1 MKHSKVGVPAAVL
14 GCTLALAACSSSKTA
29 ATSATTQATSS
40 SSGASTSGATCS
52 TSPNTALDAQDGK
65 YAGWMQA
72 VLSCTANKPI
82 KATGAPVVVG
92 FLNPQGDPSGSFP
105 DVTAGAEAAV
115 DYINNELGGI
125 GGNPLTGTPGR
136 PIELKTC
143 FMTITPSS
151 TTSCA
156 DQIVADHP
164 VFIIEGYQFFGS
176 VADPIFQAA
185 KIPVVNFNPIT
196 VSDFTSPD
204 LVDIAAGGGCVGV
217 HPALIHFA
225 VYTLHA
231 TNLAIPWSNTAPG
244 VECYYDLEKKPVDI
258 INGTIKPTPP
268 GVTIVP
274 NLTSKGYPI
283 VAGAPD
289 DSAQA
294 AEVLAQKPDA
304 IIFSAQS
311 SDCFNLLSA
320 LSNLGWSTKQIPL
333 IFSGACSDLQS
344 FQQAGAKADGVY
356 VIGASYNLLDP
367 TSATGLAS
375 QEISI
380 IDSKDKQY
388 QPSQNPTG
396 LEGAMFQTVMTAW
409 LTLDNSPGAAQ
420 LTPASVLS
428 DLHNTTNVHMFAGI
442 PWGCTSAPSPYT
454 SVCSTAVSVQQWN
467 GTGFTNVGSNF
478 SAAYLIAGAPIKST
492 ASSYGG

>member
-1 MKHSKVGVPAAVL
+1 MVNGEPLETHVASVALRAPVMTASGTAGHGTELGAYGPLAELGAVVVKSLAAFEWPGNAGTRVHGVPGGSMLNSVGLQGPGVAAWRARDL
-14 GCTLALAACSSSKTA
+14 GPLVS
-29 ATSATTQATSS
+29 
-40 SSGASTSGATCS
+40 
-52 TSPNTALDAQDGK
+52 
-65 YAGWMQA
+65 
-72 VLSCTANKPI
+72 
-82 KATGAPVVVG
+82 TGAPVVASIWGRSPEEYAQAATALRGAPGVVALEVNVSCPNLDG
-92 FLNPQGDPSGSFP
+92 HLVARSPASTAEA
-105 DVTAGAEAAV
+105 VEAAGAARMA
-115 DYINNELGGI
+115 
-125 GGNPLTGTPGR
+125 
-136 PIELKTC
+136 C
-143 FMTITPSS
+143 W
-151 TTSCA
+151 
-156 DQIVADHP
+156 
-164 VFIIEGYQFFGS
+164 
-176 VADPIFQAA
+176 A
-185 KIPVVNFNPIT
+185 KLSPNV
-196 VSDFTSPD
+196 PD